1 MKTGPLNESEVEWLD
16 DILSKYAVEGTIMDV
31 AELDGLLT
39 AILSGPTEIEPA
51 QWLLAIWG
59 GADNVPRW
67 ANDRERDRFVNLT
80 LQQMSDIAERLSDYP
95 DQFEPMFGSREEEG
109 QELTIVEEW
118 CFGYMRGVG
127 LSDWSALP
135 AALQPE
141 LDVIALHG
149 TEERFE
155 ALDELSAE
163 AFIASVERIRP
174 AALALYNYW
183 TEHAQPAEVQQP
195 IKLGNVHDGAFYRVF
210 RQDIIQ
216 PFNFAFVQGSSFHKQ
231 AHRRKKWRL
240 Q

>member
-16 DILSKYAVEGTIMDV
+16 EILSKYAEEGTIMDV

-59 GADNVPRW
+59 GADKVPRW
-67 ANDRERDRFVNLT
+67 ASDRERDRFVNLT
-80 LQQMSDIAERLSDYP
+80 LQHMSDTAERLSDYP
-95 DQFEPMFGSREEEG
+95 EQFEPMFGCREEEG

-135 AALQPE
+135 AELEAE
-141 LDVIALHG
+141 LDAIALHG

-163 AFIASVERIRP
+163 EFIASVERIRP

-183 TEHAQPAEVQQP
+183 TEHAQPADVQQP
-195 IKLGNVHDGAFYRVF
+195 IRNETKIGRND
-210 RQDIIQ
+210 
-216 PFNFAFVQGSSFHKQ
+216 PCPCGSGKKYKQ
-231 AHRRKKWRL
+231 CCLAK
-240 Q
+240 

>member
-1 MKTGPLNESEVEWLD
+1 M
-16 DILSKYAVEGTIMDV
+16 
-31 AELDGLLT
+31 
-39 AILSGPTEIEPA
+39 
-51 QWLLAIWG
+51 
-59 GADNVPRW
+59 PRW
-67 ANDRERDRFVNLT
+67 TNDRERDRFVNLT

-135 AALQPE
+135 AELRAE
-141 LDVIALHG
+141 LDAIALHG

-195 IKLGNVHDGAFYRVF
+195 IRNEAKIGRND
-210 RQDIIQ
+210 
-216 PFNFAFVQGSSFHKQ
+216 PCPCGSGKKYKQ
-231 AHRRKKWRL
+231 CCLVK
-240 Q
+240 

>member
-51 QWLLAIWG
+51 QWLIAIWG

-95 DQFEPMFGSREEEG
+95 EQFEPMFGSREEEG

-135 AALQPE
+135 AELQAE

-149 TEERFE
+149 TEERFA
-155 ALDELSAE
+155 ALDALSVKSLSPALSGSVLRPWR
-163 AFIASVERIRP
+163 FIITGLSTLNQRKFSNPSEM
-174 AALALYNYW
+174 
-183 TEHAQPAEVQQP
+183 
-195 IKLGNVHDGAFYRVF
+195 
-210 RQDIIQ
+210 
-216 PFNFAFVQGSSFHKQ
+216 
-231 AHRRKKWRL
+231 RRKLVATILARVAVVRNTSSAV
-240 Q
+240 

>member
-1 MKTGPLNESEVEWLD
+1 M
-16 DILSKYAVEGTIMDV
+16 
-31 AELDGLLT
+31 
-39 AILSGPTEIEPA
+39 
-51 QWLLAIWG
+51 
-59 GADNVPRW
+59 PRW

-95 DQFEPMFGSREEEG
+95 EQFEPMFGSREEEG

-135 AALQPE
+135 AELQAE

-163 AFIASVERIRP
+163 EFVASVERIRP

-183 TEHAQPAEVQQP
+183 TEHAQPTEVQQP
-195 IKLGNVHDGAFYRVF
+195 IRNEAKVGRND
-210 RQDIIQ
+210 
-216 PFNFAFVQGSSFHKQ
+216 PCPCGSGKKYKQ
-231 AHRRKKWRL
+231 CCLAK
-240 Q
+240 

>member
-95 DQFEPMFGSREEEG
+95 EQFEPMFGSREEEG

-135 AALQPE
+135 AELQAE

-155 ALDELSAE
+155 GLMNYPRKSLSPALSEFVLPPWRFITTGLST
-163 AFIASVERIRP
+163 R
-174 AALALYNYW
+174 N
-183 TEHAQPAEVQQP
+183 
-195 IKLGNVHDGAFYRVF
+195 
-210 RQDIIQ
+210 
-216 PFNFAFVQGSSFHKQ
+216 
-231 AHRRKKWRL
+231 RRKFSSPSGMRRRWGATILARAAAVRNISSAV
-240 Q
+240 

>member
-51 QWLLAIWG
+51 QWLIAIWG

-80 LQQMSDIAERLSDYP
+80 LQHMSDIAERLSDYP

-135 AALQPE
+135 AELQAD
-141 LDVIALHG
+141 LDAIALHG

-163 AFIASVERIRP
+163 EFIASVERIRP
-174 AALALYNYW
+174 AAWRFTTTGLSTLSLHKFSSPSGMRARLGATILARAAAVRN
-183 TEHAQPAEVQQP
+183 
-195 IKLGNVHDGAFYRVF
+195 I
-210 RQDIIQ
+210 
-216 PFNFAFVQGSSFHKQ
+216 SS
-231 AHRRKKWRL
+231 AV
-240 Q
+240 